1 MKIDIEKLR
10 SDMMDDYGTAM
21 FSGFPMAVVELSQVE
36 NASPQALIDMA
47 ERRGIDLSEYADDD
61 DEDDEDDAYSSYY
74 GFRRF

>member
-61 DEDDEDDAYSSYY
+61 DEDDAYSSYY